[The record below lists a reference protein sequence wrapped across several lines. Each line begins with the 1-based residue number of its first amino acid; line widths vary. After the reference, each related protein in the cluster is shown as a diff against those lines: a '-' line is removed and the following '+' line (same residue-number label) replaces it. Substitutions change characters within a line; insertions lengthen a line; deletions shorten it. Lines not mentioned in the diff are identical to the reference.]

1 MQYIRL
7 RDYGRISCSYRTMV
21 IYYLLIVI
29 GKAHGAEGIAQSG
42 YWLIVIQYGIDA
54 GNFLKSPIRRVD
66 RLTYIE
72 GL

>member
-1 MQYIRL
+1 
-7 RDYGRISCSYRTMV
+7 MV

-29 GKAHGAEGIAQSG
+29 GKAHGADGIAQSG